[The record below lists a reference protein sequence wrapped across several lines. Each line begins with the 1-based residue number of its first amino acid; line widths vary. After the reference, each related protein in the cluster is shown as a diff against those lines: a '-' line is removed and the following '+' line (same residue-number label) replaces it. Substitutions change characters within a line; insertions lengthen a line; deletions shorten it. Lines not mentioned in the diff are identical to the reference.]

1 MRHWDGRSI
10 VLGAD
15 TNRLTSSGAFGHPV
29 TVQSEPYRTS
39 SWIDPRIETR
49 DTSARGRGSFARA
62 LIRAGEVVTI
72 WGGQIFSIADVAA
85 GKTKKGTVAAI
96 AEDRVLAAPAGASAP
111 DDQFLNHSCDPN
123 VWLRDEVT
131 LIVRRDIAAGEEL
144 TADYVFW
151 EYDEDYV
158 ARWECACGSS
168 FCRGRITGRDWRRRD
183 LQERYNGHFSPFIN
197 ERIARL
203 KSAPNR

>member
-1 MRHWDGRSI
+1 M
-10 VLGAD
+10 
-15 TNRLTSSGAFGHPV
+15 
-29 TVQSEPYRTS
+29 
-39 SWIDPRIETR
+39 R
-49 DTSARGRGSFARA
+49 DTRTRGRGSFARA
-62 LIRAGEVVTI
+62 SIRVGEIVTI
-72 WGGQIFSIADVAA
+72 WGGQVFTIADVAA
-85 GKTKKGTVAAI
+85 GKTKKGTVSAI
-96 AEDRVLAAPAGASAP
+96 AEDRVLAAHAGAPSP

-131 LIVRRDIAAGEEL
+131 LVARRDIAAGEEL

-168 FCRGRITGRDWRRRD
+168 LCRGRLTGRDWRRRA
-183 LQERYNGHFSPFIN
+183 LQERYDGHFSPFIN

-203 KSAPNR
+203 KNTLNR